1 MGKLKDKFA
10 QAYANSKTM
19 SKEEKELNISIQK
32 ILLKKSLL
40 GLILILC
47 MPIVGLALDLN
58 IWTVIGFEA
67 IIGIVTFLK
76 IRKDSKKLGEF
87 TFYQGTVLS
96 IENGKKHTTIIL
108 KQGKVPVK
116 IELHNNLKSLS
127 NLKKNQFIKL
137 SYNKSEK
144 IGSIIKN

>member
-1 MGKLKDKFA
+1 MSKLKDKFA
-10 QAYANSKTM
+10 QAYASSKTM
-19 SKEEKELNISIQK
+19 STEEKELNISIQK
-32 ILLKKSLL
+32 ILFKKSLL

-47 MPIVGLALDLN
+47 TPIIGFILNLN
-58 IWTVIGFEA
+58 IWIVIGLEA
-67 IIGIVTFLK
+67 LIGISTFFK

-87 TFYQGTVLS
+87 TFYQGIILS

-108 KQGKVPVK
+108 KQGKIPVK
-116 IELHNNLKSLS
+116 IELHNNLKSIS

-137 SYNKSEK
+137 SYNKTEK